1 MSGRVGKMDKFE
13 MIKAC
18 KEHFKYNDIIDEMRE
33 IIDWGSIVEFI
44 YSKIGQKFFE
54 EVAKEE

>member
-1 MSGRVGKMDKFE
+1 MDKFE

-18 KEHFKYNDIIDEMRE
+18 EKHFKYHDIIDEMRE

-44 YSKIGQKFFE
+44 FSKIGQHFFE
-54 EVAKEE
+54 EVAKGE

>member
-1 MSGRVGKMDKFE
+1 MDKFE

-18 KEHFKYNDIIDEMRE
+18 KEHFEYNDIIDEMRE

-44 YSKIGQKFFE
+44 FLKIGNHFLQ
-54 EVAKEE
+54 EVEKGE

>member
-1 MSGRVGKMDKFE
+1 MDKFE

-18 KEHFKYNDIIDEMRE
+18 EEHFDYWDIVKSETQE

-54 EVAKEE
+54 EVARGK

>member
-1 MSGRVGKMDKFE
+1 MDKFE

-18 KEHFKYNDIIDEMRE
+18 QEHFDYWDVVKSESQE

-44 YSKIGQKFFE
+44 YSEIGQRFFE
-54 EVAKEE
+54 EVVRGK

>member
-1 MSGRVGKMDKFE
+1 MDKFE

-18 KEHFKYNDIIDEMRE
+18 QEHFEYYDIIDEMRE

-44 YSKIGQKFFE
+44 FLKIGQSFFE
-54 EVAKEE
+54 EVAKGE